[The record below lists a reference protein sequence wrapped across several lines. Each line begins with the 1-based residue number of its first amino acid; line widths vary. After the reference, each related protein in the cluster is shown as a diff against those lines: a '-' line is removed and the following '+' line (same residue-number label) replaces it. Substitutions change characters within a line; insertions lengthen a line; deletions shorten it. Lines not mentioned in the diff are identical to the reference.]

1 MARDHELDRLKQE
14 EQEAFRRKQA
24 AWDRLVKAR
33 ELTDA
38 AHDEMERAWEKRL
51 NAREIMNREFEAMKS
66 AREVADDV
74 WGEYK
79 RIREA
84 NSYQIDSLRA
94 EADREHEE
102 MIRCF
107 EQASTEYECGDK
119 SMAPV
124 YSEEGHQHQDRR
136 NELNAEVH
144 DLIQEIRDAKQ
155 HAEWT
160 APNSSG
166 SSFSS
171 AKAEFESAKAEH
183 EALQARFKRF
193 KEDRDR
199 YKAEFDAAKAEHERL
214 KEEFHKRL
222 EAVKEGNQRERN
234 RTLDKAGIRFSERKD
249 AKIVKKSDGTTQVYS
264 GGIGKGDGA
273 GHGHVALDQSGR
285 KTYERAAFAKH
296 GEQNFVNGKR
306 AGWTKLQ
313 HGIILGKNRDHEVT
327 FKQGIGKNNGQTLI
341 ADGHI
346 TDKQLRSGH
355 NHYGP
360 NDKSRYPTQP
370 DRIEDSNK
378 HKGDNYYTG
387 PNH

>member
-38 AHDEMERAWEKRL
+38 AHDEMERAWEKRS
-51 NAREIMNREFEAMKS
+51 NAREIMNREFEATKS

-94 EADREHEE
+94 EATREHEE

-124 YSEEGHQHQDRR
+124 YSEEGHRHQDRR
-136 NELNAEVH
+136 DELNAEVH
-144 DLIQEIRDAKQ
+144 NLIQEIRDAKQ
-155 HAEWT
+155 HAECA
-160 APNSSG
+160 APSFNG

-171 AKAEFESAKAEH
+171 ARAEFESAKAEH

-193 KEDRDR
+193 KEDLYR

-222 EAVKEGNQRERN
+222 DIVNTTKQTHNQRLTDKVN
-234 RTLDKAGIRFSERKD
+234 MALVRTKPFYLGSIFGQN
-249 AKIVKKSDGTTQVYS
+249 AKIVERTDGSGFTDVYFA
-264 GGIGKGDGA
+264 GLAAAGDGI
-273 GHGHVALDQSGR
+273 GHGHAVIDRQGNV
-285 KTYERAAFAKH
+285 TYLRDAW
-296 GEQNFVNGKR
+296 QNHKDYLIDDHRGKP
-306 AGWTKLQ
+306 TK
-313 HGIILGKNRDHEVT
+313 I
-327 FKQGIGKNNGQTLI
+327 
-341 ADGHI
+341 
-346 TDKQLRSGH
+346 
-355 NHYGP
+355 
-360 NDKSRYPTQP
+360 
-370 DRIEDSNK
+370 
-378 HKGDNYYTG
+378 
-387 PNH
+387 